1 MLYPIIKS
9 QITKV
14 NNRKF
19 LTQSPMQIQVI
30 YFTLAKDKQQQSTAE
45 SILHNHTCKF
55 NHSPSVI
62 LHPITKCQIAKV
74 YNRKYCTHSLSHMQ
88 VQVLSHCY
96 TAPSSL
102 NGNIILIW
110 CLLHIY
116 LAAWMQCSLSPLMFT
131 MHGTTTHLHR
141 QNVSSQPPHRSQKRC
156 VDCHMSALSSS
167 LVASVFQ
174 PCPEQGTMTKVLN
187 SCF

>member
-131 MHGTTTHLHR
+131 MHWHHHSPASPKRFISATSSFSKKMRRLPYVCAFFKSCGISIST
-141 QNVSSQPPHRSQKRC
+141 VSWARNHDKSP
-156 VDCHMSALSSS
+156 
-167 LVASVFQ
+167 
-174 PCPEQGTMTKVLN
+174 
-187 SCF
+187 